1 MFMMLFAAF
10 NTLLHRISHQSDLAI
25 AVAFASAVRDH
36 EGGDFLFAN
45 STNVVP
51 LRSKIDPDLQFS
63 DYLKQVKT
71 RIVKASEHQE
81 YFFGN
86 IINALNLP
94 RDPSRSPLFSIL
106 FNYETGE
113 FRRSVKSLDID
124 LPTMGYPYRGPTDT
138 AMYELYLNIAEVP
151 GGLEFQCDFNRDLF
165 DETTVTRWLGCLR
178 SLLTS
183 ITADPN
189 QPLSKLGMMDAEER
203 DKILF
208 QWNQTE
214 RDYRVASL
222 KEMLETQLAKTP
234 DQPAIILENYELTYR
249 ELHARANRVAHRLKT
264 LGVGPES
271 IIGVLAERSVEM
283 VVGLLGILKAGGAYL
298 PIDPDYPSDRLQFVL
313 QDAQPKLVVAQRKFA
328 GRLPVNTQAIALE
341 DDFRAELESN
351 LKDQLQPESLA
362 YVIYTS
368 GSTGRPKGV
377 MITHQAVTNFLQCVQ
392 QIHPLNANDRLLQ
405 KSPFTFDFSVQE
417 FFWPLTTGAAL
428 VLARPGMHGDSD
440 YLIKTIREKRI
451 TAQTFVPSI
460 LAAFLD
466 DEEAKQCSSL
476 QYVVCCGEPLSSE
489 LQDRLF
495 SILPHVELVNL
506 YGPTEAAVA
515 VTMWKC
521 RLGTTRGT
529 VPIGRPFSNTQIY
542 ILDHTKQPVP
552 VGVPGELHIGGAQ
565 VARGYL
571 ARPELTL
578 EKFVE
583 NPFADGK
590 LYKTGDLA
598 RYRNEGVLEFIG
610 RTDFQVKLR
619 GFRIELE
626 EIEATLESFSGVR
639 DAVVIL
645 RDDRG
650 NRRLTAYLIAEG
662 VQTRDLRAYASSKLP
677 DYMVPAAWV
686 LLKEFPL
693 TANGKLDRKALP
705 EPATTVTE
713 QAFVLPRDQAE
724 SEIAAIW
731 ANILHLPAV
740 GVTEDFFELGGD
752 SLLGVR
758 LFTQLRKLLGTD
770 LPLATLFQATTVEQM
785 AALVKQKGWRSNW
798 SPLVSIQPLGSRTPL
813 FAVHGGYGEV
823 MLYRH
828 LAGCL
833 GTDQP
838 FYGLQAQG
846 LDGSPIRLDTV
857 EAIATTYLA
866 EVQKIHPHG
875 PYLLLGYCT
884 GGSIAFE
891 MAQQLHKAG
900 EEVAFVGL
908 IDSPNPA
915 HPPVRM
921 SLSERTKRR
930 LEIASHLSPLDQLR
944 YFAGR
949 ASGKV
954 SANLQKWRGQRKL
967 ANLEHQSGTS
977 APEDAR
983 LLNVLTVHDQVVS
996 AYRPTPFAGRLT
1008 LFRAKDLDDGY
1019 AYKKD
1024 LGWTEFARDGL
1035 QLIEVASEHYEM
1047 LKPPDV
1053 QFVANKLEEAIQSA
1067 LAGHFVTNGSR
1078 AG

>member
-1 MFMMLFAAF
+1 
-10 NTLLHRISHQSDLAI
+10 
-25 AVAFASAVRDH
+25 
-36 EGGDFLFAN
+36 
-45 STNVVP
+45 
-51 LRSKIDPDLQFS
+51 
-63 DYLKQVKT
+63 
-71 RIVKASEHQE
+71 
-81 YFFGN
+81 
-86 IINALNLP
+86 
-94 RDPSRSPLFSIL
+94 
-106 FNYETGE
+106 
-113 FRRSVKSLDID
+113 
-124 LPTMGYPYRGPTDT
+124 
-138 AMYELYLNIAEVP
+138 
-151 GGLEFQCDFNRDLF
+151 
-165 DETTVTRWLGCLR
+165 
-178 SLLTS
+178 
-183 ITADPN
+183 
-189 QPLSKLGMMDAEER
+189 
-203 DKILF
+203 
-208 QWNQTE
+208 
-214 RDYRVASL
+214 
-222 KEMLETQLAKTP
+222 
-234 DQPAIILENYELTYR
+234 
-249 ELHARANRVAHRLKT
+249 
-264 LGVGPES
+264 
-271 IIGVLAERSVEM
+271 
-283 VVGLLGILKAGGAYL
+283 
-298 PIDPDYPSDRLQFVL
+298 
-313 QDAQPKLVVAQRKFA
+313 
-328 GRLPVNTQAIALE
+328 
-341 DDFRAELESN
+341 
-351 LKDQLQPESLA
+351 
-362 YVIYTS
+362 
-368 GSTGRPKGV
+368 
-377 MITHQAVTNFLQCVQ
+377 MITHQAVTKFLQCVQ

-417 FFWPLTTGAAL
+417 FFWPLTTGATL
-428 VLARPGMHGDSD
+428 VLARPGMHGDSR
-440 YLIKTIREKRI
+440 YLIKTIQEKRV

-466 DEEAKQCSSL
+466 DEEAKECSSL
-476 QYVVCCGEPLSSE
+476 QSVFCCGEPLSSD

-495 SILPHVELVNL
+495 SILPHVKLVNL

-515 VTMWKC
+515 VTLWKC
-521 RLGTTRGT
+521 RVGNTRGT
-529 VPIGRPFSNTQIY
+529 VPIGRPFNNTQIY
-542 ILDHTKQPVP
+542 ILDHAMQAVP

-565 VARGYL
+565 VGRGYL

-583 NPFADGK
+583 NPFAEGK

-598 RYRNEGVLEFIG
+598 RYRDDGVLEFIG

-626 EIEATLESFSGVR
+626 EIEATLKSFSGVR

-650 NRRLTAYLIAEG
+650 NRRLTAYLVAEG
-662 VQTRDLRAYASSKLP
+662 LQTRDLRAYASSKLP
-677 DYMVPAAWV
+677 DYMVPSAWV
-686 LLKEFPL
+686 LLREFPL

-705 EPATTVTE
+705 EPATTVTQ

-731 ANILHLPAV
+731 ANILHLPVV

-758 LFTQLRKLLGTD
+758 LFTQIRKLLGTD
-770 LPLATLFQATTVEQM
+770 LPLASLFQATTVEQL

-798 SPLVSIQPLGSRTPL
+798 SPLVSIQPLGNRTPL

-866 EVQKIHPHG
+866 EVQKVHPHG

-884 GGSIAFE
+884 GGAIAFE

-915 HPPVRM
+915 DPPVRM

-954 SANLQKWRGQRKL
+954 SANLEKWRGQRKL
-967 ANLEHQSGTS
+967 ANLEQQNGTLV
-977 APEDAR
+977 PEDAR
-983 LLNVLTVHDQVVS
+983 LLNVITVHDQVVS

-1047 LKPPDV
+1047 LKPPYV
-1053 QFVANKLEEAIQSA
+1053 QFVANKLAEAIQSA
-1067 LAGHFVTNGSR
+1067 LASHFD
-1078 AG
+1078 